1 MIIRTRVALCR
12 RQMERQ
18 LSESISAAFIATRR
32 GRASLASLA
41 SLASFSSSGTF
52 HSSSL
57 QAFLCIEFALRK
69 SFQFN
74 GSSGAAEVE
83 TSAGPFSSS
92 SAFIR
97 PFTCTS
103 LFVNVSIICVITSNV
118 CSSIIS
124 LAFNYTP
131 RLAF

>member
-41 SLASFSSSGTF
+41 SFSSSGTF

-74 GSSGAAEVE
+74 GSSGGAEVE